1 MLAIIETDESDVGK
15 SVLCGQIVQ
24 FLRREKQTLCLS
36 YFCSYRSTNPQMCS
50 YVLRYLVA
58 QIVRFN
64 PELGYYILDE
74 YIGNGRTP
82 SIQQLRLM
90 IANMLSGFDTVRIV
104 IDGLDEFEDTEQKKI
119 LNEIIPFA
127 TSDSSGVTRK
137 ILFSSR
143 DEPHISRTLGQKSLL
158 SLTQEHTTLEIAIRL
173 YVHQTINAIRRSIG
187 SSIDGKLLEDIEA
200 RIVQKS
206 NGMFASENQGLFVPY
221 TESKLPHFHDIL
233 TLSRDVFVG
242 KIGPH
247 DARKCRQCRRNSRS
261 S

>member
-1 MLAIIETDESDVGK
+1 MLAIIKTDESDIGK

-24 FLRREKQTLCLS
+24 FLRQEKQTLCLS
-36 YFCSYRSTNPQMCS
+36 YFCNYRSTNPQTCS

-74 YIGNGRTP
+74 YVGNGRTP

-119 LNEIIPFA
+119 LNELIPFA
-127 TSDSSGVTRK
+127 TSDLSGATRK
-137 ILFSSR
+137 SLFSSR
-143 DEPHISRTLGQKSLL
+143 DEPHISRTLGQKPLL
-158 SLTQEHTTLEIAIRL
+158 SLTQEHTTLDIAIRL
-173 YVHQTINAIRRSIG
+173 YVHQTINATRRSIG
-187 SSIDGKLLEDIEA
+187 SSIDAKLLEDIEA

-206 NGMFASENQGLFVPY
+206 NGMSASEKRRLYFPY
-221 TESKLPHFHDIL
+221 AGSRLPHLRDIL
-233 TLSRDVFVG
+233 TLSRNVFVG
-242 KIGPH
+242 KIGPR
-247 DARKCRQCRRNSRS
+247 DA
-261 S
+261 